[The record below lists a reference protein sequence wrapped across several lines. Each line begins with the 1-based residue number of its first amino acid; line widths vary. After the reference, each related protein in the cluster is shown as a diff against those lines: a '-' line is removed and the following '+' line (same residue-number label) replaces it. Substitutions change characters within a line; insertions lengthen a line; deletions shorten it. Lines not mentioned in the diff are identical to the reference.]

1 MTDQTSNPLQQAQ
14 QLATNLQAQAPT
26 LDAAALQS
34 ELARL
39 SKLISQSEDASSV
52 RQQLD
57 QYIDD
62 VASFTSLMVHEIR
75 KPMTTIRGYSD
86 MLAKPGLIG
95 ALNEQQQMFIDTI
108 RTNVIRMEGL
118 VSDISDINKL
128 RSGRM
133 RLDIKMTTFSQIILE
148 VQKLAEPLIA
158 ETQQT
163 VTWEIPQGLPVLNTD
178 SKQVAK
184 IVLNLLKNA
193 ILYTPKGGSITVK
206 AARQDGN
213 TLYVAV
219 TDNGI
224 GMKQEDIARL
234 GEPFFRADDELVT
247 SQRGYGLGIPVAMG
261 FLALLNS
268 KLSVESEVGKGSVF
282 SFLLTGIG

>member
-1 MTDQTSNPLQQAQ
+1 MTEQTTSSLQQAQ
-14 QLATNLQAQAPT
+14 QLTAELQAQVTA
-26 LDAAALQS
+26 LDAAALKS

-39 SKLISQSEDASSV
+39 SSLLSQAEDPAAL
-52 RQQLD
+52 RQELAR
-57 QYIDD
+57 YIDD
-62 VASFTSLMVHEIR
+62 VAAFTSLMVHEIR
-75 KPMTTIRGYSD
+75 KPMTAIRGYSD

-95 ALNEQQQMFIDTI
+95 ALNDQQQMFIDTI

-148 VQKLAEPLIA
+148 VQKLAEPWIT
-158 ETQQT
+158 EFQQN

-178 SKQVAK
+178 AKQLAK
-184 IVLNLLKNA
+184 IVFTLLKNA
-193 ILYTPKGGSITVK
+193 VLYTPKGGSITVK
-206 AARQDGN
+206 AVREDGN

-219 TDNGI
+219 LDNGI

-234 GEPFFRADDELVT
+234 GEPFFRADHELVT
-247 SQRGYGLGIPVAMG
+247 SQRGYGLGLPVAMG
-261 FLALLNS
+261 FLALVNS

-282 SFLLTGIG
+282 SFKLTAIG